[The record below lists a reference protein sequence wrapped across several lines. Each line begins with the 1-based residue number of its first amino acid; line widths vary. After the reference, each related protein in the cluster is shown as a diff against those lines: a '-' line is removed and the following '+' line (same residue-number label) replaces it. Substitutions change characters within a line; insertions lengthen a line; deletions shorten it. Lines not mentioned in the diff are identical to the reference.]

1 MAFFYAVLENFSD
14 AKKSNFSNAK
24 LVLLLLNEH
33 TNYLKRTN
41 LLYKAKEEIWIF
53 PMGTEILIPTFKRKA
68 GQVGNATEQVDRN
81 YLRDS

>member
-41 LLYKAKEEIWIF
+41 LLYKAKEEI
-53 PMGTEILIPTFKRKA
+53 
-68 GQVGNATEQVDRN
+68 
-81 YLRDS
+81 